1 MNMTPLAAA
10 LDSAKCVFFDFDGP
24 ICRLFSARPADLI
37 ARRLLN
43 LLDDEEPLLLAEET
57 YLPHDP
63 LGILSAALRAAPDH
77 ELIPAAEQQLTQEE
91 QRAARHATSTPD
103 AHALIEE
110 LYGQGRALAITS
122 NNSAAAIRVY
132 LDRHGL
138 APYFSPHVH
147 GRRADPIRLK
157 PDPDCLWR
165 ALEST
170 GTMPGECLMIGDSPS
185 DWKAAETAGV
195 TFVGYAR
202 APHKA
207 EALERAGVRLIVHSM
222 KEILDAIS
230 GAAPAAV
237 RPPDN

>member
-1 MNMTPLAAA
+1 MNATPLAAA

-24 ICRLFSARPADLI
+24 ICRLFSAHPAGLI
-37 ARRLLN
+37 AGQLLDLLDHWAPRLLGPGMYRPN
-43 LLDDEEPLLLAEET
+43 
-57 YLPHDP
+57 DP
-63 LGILSAALRAAPDH
+63 LGILSAALQVAPDH
-77 ELIPAAEQQLTQEE
+77 EVIPTAEQLLTQEE
-91 QRAARHATSTPD
+91 QKAARHATSTPD

-110 LYGQGRALAITS
+110 LDGQGRALAITS

-138 APYFSPHVH
+138 APCFSPHVH

-170 GTMPGECLMIGDSPS
+170 GAMPGECLMIGDSPS

-195 TFVGYAR
+195 NFVGYAR

-207 EALERAGVRLIVHSM
+207 EALEQAGVRLIVHSM